1 MAKINKLHRYG
12 ILMFLFN
19 HINLLLIPMK
29 PCPIFTNSNETVPY
43 IYYCVAPTRDRV
55 FHKLLKD
62 PRFNNN
68 VNR

>member
-1 MAKINKLHRYG
+1 MTIDIFKVKINKLHR

-19 HINLLLIPMK
+19 HINLLVILMK

-55 FHKLLKD
+55 FI
-62 PRFNNN
+62 NY
-68 VNR
+68 